1 MKQTSGFDVFIDY
14 RKRLFTKNLVKG
26 KQVYGEKLVA
36 DKGTEYREWN
46 VRRSKLAAAI
56 EKGCPNIFLRAG
68 QRVLYLG
75 CSTGTTVS
83 HVSDLVG
90 KQGLVFALDF
100 APRVM
105 REMVFVASDRGN
117 IAPILADANQPAT
130 YQDRVSTVDIVY
142 QDVAQR
148 NQVSVFLKNIDMY
161 LKPGGYALLAVKAR
175 SIDVTMK
182 PKSVFAVVKAE
193 LERYLTIVD
202 FRVLDPL
209 EKDHCFIICK
219 KK

>member
-1 MKQTSGFDVFIDY
+1 MKPTPVFDVFIDY

-26 KQVYGEKLVA
+26 VQVYGEKLVA
-36 DKGTEYREWN
+36 EKGTEFREWN

-56 EKGCPNIFLRAG
+56 EKGCPNIFLRPG

-90 KQGLVFALDF
+90 KNGLVFALDF

-105 REMVFVASDRGN
+105 REMVFVAMDRGN
-117 IAPILADANQPAT
+117 IAPILGDANQPAT
-130 YQDRVSTVDIVY
+130 YQDRVSPVDIVY

-161 LKPGGYALLAVKAR
+161 LKPEGYALLAVKAR
-175 SIDVTMK
+175 SIDVTRK
-182 PKSVFAVVKAE
+182 PKGIFAEVKAE
-193 LERYLTIVD
+193 LERTLTIVD
-202 FRVLDPL
+202 FRTLDPL
-209 EKDHCFIICK
+209 EKDHAFFICK